1 MLVFAFFLLDSIH
14 DSKAFCSIIVQL
26 HSSWCVSLFVSICL
40 CLCVCL
46 GFCLFSMYL
55 SLLAI
60 VLESDSEVLLCSLSS
75 KVTDVHQP
83 VHSNL
88 CTGFPFFCLFF
99 YLFACLF
106 VCLLMSFCCAYSK
119 IYTTQAHLS
128 PARYFPAHPGC
139 QNGEYQNIQ
148 KGCKKWS

>member
-14 DSKAFCSIIVQL
+14 DSKVFSSIIVQL
-26 HSSWCVSLFVSICL
+26 HSFWCVSLSVSICL
-40 CLCVCL
+40 CLCVSL
-46 GFCLFSMYL
+46 GFCLYL

-88 CTGFPFFCLFF
+88 CTGFPFFRSLLFFCLF
-99 YLFACLF
+99 AGLF
-106 VCLLMSFCCAYSK
+106 VCLLMSFCCVYSK
-119 IYTTQAHLS
+119 IYITQAHLLL
-128 PARYFPAHPGC
+128 ARYFPPHPGR
-139 QNGEYQNIQ
+139 QNGEYQT
-148 KGCKKWS
+148 